1 MLKNKIIVKKIRNIF
16 ILLMAIIIMLGAYHN
31 IRNSKAENVIQI
43 ELEIA
48 DKSNILSA
56 QTITVDATETS
67 DGNYLINLP
76 ISVNK
81 NIVSKYYTSSGEE
94 IEVDVENN
102 IATMQLT
109 EEEVANKK
117 AQLQTDYDTKE
128 VTDAKSGEKKLLY
141 KKLLTNEPV
150 TEEHDETSKSNEAT
164 QSNSTTK
171 NETSAQKETEKQS
184 EIKNATQDS
193 QNTDNKENEENQD
206 VIATGYMPIDAK
218 MEVKEI
224 DLATLTSVKIP
235 DEKQTMQKAYEV
247 SIYQMVEKKKDE
259 SNSESNSAST
269 NSDEANAGKA
279 QTNSDAT
286 NENQTQ
292 ETYDVTN
299 TNEAQ
304 TNPDSTLNSETEG
317 ANKTTDVNTET
328 NTNLAVDSET
338 QNVEMERVEYDPSIY
353 EEKVTI
359 ITKNEQVNVIT
370 TVYAL
375 EKDNKVAKVES
386 TTDNAKNETKFE
398 TEKTGETVKYV
409 IATEEIPAD
418 VNNTTDNDTIT
429 SDDKINNSDDVTT
442 NDNNITNVGASS
454 STTSTPTWRVE
465 NINKDKTNKRV
476 TADLVVASANF
487 TSVNDSTLT
496 TDDITV
502 TVDGEVNKII
512 TKNLGTPTFSTNA
525 STGLKEIKYILTL
538 DNWEEAARQAGKSF
552 LEYSGS
558 VKIEIAEGIESSKP
572 SELFD
577 QDGSNT
583 NGLHIGDFINYD
595 AGTWTQD
602 EINSIRTGLKTNLQ
616 TANGSTN
623 LPTKGYQFGGFAA
636 GSSRNGNATPSDD
649 TYNYIKDTSTNSAI
663 TGWRVFDVD
672 GDNVTLIS
680 AGNPEGYY
688 HENRSTS
695 GYISEYVLSGNIN
708 SNFSAS
714 TANQYQKRDWNVYI
728 NEKQKATNAI
738 PLTKSRLDTWYTKY
752 LSITNANTDHKSTV
766 QKIYN
771 ETYVKIQNIIDNY
784 SHYFLAETITVNSD
798 CLCTFNPNSRR
809 VLYANKGAEGVRI
822 LITLSSDVLFGST
835 KTGTKTLTGGNMD
848 TYGGNQTYNCW
859 NIVTGNSSGS
869 TGSSQKQVLD
879 LGQVDFINPEYTYK
893 YANTEIDH
901 DKKKVTVVFDV
912 TDKYFSTSALTT
924 DTIASNITVNFEG
937 KEATNATKEL
947 SKLSD
952 ITETI
957 NGTTKKVGEKYQLVV
972 SNLDQGNGGDYSG
985 IMTLVFH
992 AGIVTD
998 TSNNNSVAKTIT
1010 IGVDD
1015 PIDTGSTD
1023 GPYLPTGFTHVEGTS
1038 LENGYT
1044 VQDSE
1049 GNQFVWVEVPKTAEV
1064 YSTAGLNIT
1073 EFTTDAYTK
1082 IENDLHTYTSAY
1094 REEECTDEW
1103 AENAGD
1109 TQATIGMTNEQYS
1122 KLKQKMLRSVYQN
1135 GGFYI
1140 GKYETGIEGTPRTS
1154 GDANTMPTETPV
1166 IKQNAYPYNY
1176 VTSSQAQTI
1185 ASGFTSN
1192 LDGYTSS
1199 LLFGVQWDLT
1209 LKYLETKGATQAEL
1223 KKDSNAWGNYYTS
1236 LWNITNT
1243 SSKYSTDKGS
1253 TWKKGAYGKKSSSV
1267 GVLLSTGASDK
1278 FTKQGIYDLA
1288 GNVYEWTLEAYSSYS
1303 TYACISRGGSYRTS
1317 DISGARSRDI
1327 FNNSTDTNDYIGY
1340 RVALYKD
1347 STQNSSS
1354 DTSDSKKPVI
1364 VDVVDPIWKV
1374 ENVNINKTNKK
1385 VTADLIAT
1393 DKYLTGVENSTLTI
1407 DDITLTIDGETNT
1420 VITKTLSAPTF
1431 SENASTGL
1439 KEIKYTLTLDNW
1451 EESARQAG
1459 KSFLEYSGSA
1469 KIIIKAGTVIDSAG
1483 GSSGVKPSELFDQDG
1498 SNTNGLHIGDFVD
1511 YDAGTWTQDEINAIQ
1526 TGLKTDLQTANGTAT
1541 LPTNGFQFGGFT
1553 AGSSR
1558 NENATPYTDVGSDSI
1573 NLVKY
1578 IKDEINGNA
1587 ITGWRVF
1594 DIDGDSVTLISAGNP
1609 EDYYHENGLY
1619 NYNYGYTSEYI
1630 LTGNINDNWS
1640 NTEAEEYQKRNWN
1653 VYINEKQK
1661 AINAI
1666 PLTKDKLENW
1676 YKKYI
1681 GIASDVDLGS
1691 SLHQT
1696 EFQKIY
1702 EEPYIKYQN
1711 MIDNSSMYWLN
1722 TAYDQIYLFYFNPLN
1737 RKVFSN
1743 VNSENYG
1750 IRMLV
1755 TLSLDVL
1762 FNPEKTGTKTL
1773 TGGNMGTY
1781 GGKQTYNCWSI
1792 ATGSNGNA
1800 NGENNSSKE
1809 QTLDLGQVDF
1819 INPEFTYKY
1828 ANTTID
1834 HDKKKVTVVFDVTDK
1849 YFSTS
1854 ALTTDTTASNI
1865 TVKFE
1870 GKEATNA
1877 TKELSKLSDITATI
1891 NGTEKKVGEK
1901 YQLVVSNLDQG
1912 NGGDY
1917 SGIMTLVFP
1926 AGIVTDTSSNN
1937 SLTKTITIGVDE
1949 DGSSIKGAKP
1959 SELFDSTG
1967 SDTNKLHIGDFINY
1981 DAGTWTQEEI
1991 NSIQTGLKTN
2001 LQTANGSTES
2011 PTSFLQF
2018 GGFTAGS
2025 SRNENATPNSI
2036 NYIKDKTT
2044 GTTVTGWRVF
2054 DIDGDS
2060 ITLISAGNPEKYKP
2074 TYGTTD
2080 GGVINQYILTG
2091 DGSYGNWTTS
2101 SPNDYQIRDWGVYV
2115 NEEQKATS
2123 ARAFDED
2130 YLNSWYSK
2138 YINNSNSS
2146 KDFEV
2151 LYKEPYLKYQNI
2163 IDNNSTYWLCMHS
2176 YANPENMFYVWPNP
2190 SKLVSDDNNYSASGV
2205 RVLVTLSP
2213 DVLLSS
2219 ERTGTKTLTGGN
2231 MDTYGGDQ
2239 TFNCWNIVTATE
2251 GESGSKDPVIVDVVD
2266 PVWKV
2271 ENVKQDT
2278 ENQKVTL
2285 DLVATDKYLT
2295 GVENSTLT
2303 TDDIT
2308 ISVDGDENA
2317 NNVIKKTLSEPEFIS
2332 AKEPYIPDGF
2342 THVEGTNLS
2351 NGYTVQ
2357 DNKGNQY
2364 IWIEV
2369 PQTKKVYQIAGLGI
2383 TEFSTSDYTKIEKD
2397 LQTYTGIYRNK
2408 TEFEDEW
2415 YSQETTGLTSS
2426 QYTELKQKMLK
2437 SVYQNGGFYI
2447 GKYETG
2453 IENRYRTS
2461 GSTTT
2466 TPTETPVIKQ
2476 NAFPYEFVTCS
2487 QAQTLSSKFASDL
2500 NGYTSSLM
2508 FGVQWDLI
2516 LKYLETKGTT
2526 QAELNEDSTN
2536 WGNYSNNTWKITN
2549 TNALYADNGTNWRY
2563 CSYGETGGAAIQLT
2577 TGASDT
2583 FCKQGIYDLAGNVEE
2598 WTLEYSNDPAVPG
2611 VVRGSEFHFYG
2622 VGSPAS
2628 KRWYMKK
2635 NYYGYEIGFRVA
2647 LYKDEAQDS
2656 GTSNSGSKTSTDP
2669 KEIRYTLTLDN
2680 WEEAAKQAGKSYYE
2694 YSGATTLKIAA
2705 GTITDDA
2712 TGAEEGISDGKRNT
2726 SKEQTFDLGKIDVLA
2741 PVIERVSSD
2750 IDMTKQTA
2758 TMVFNVSDKYLN
2770 TSDAI
2775 TTNEITV
2782 LVNGTASNSVSKT
2795 LTRVTENDATA
2806 TIDGTTRTVSQQYK
2820 LTVSGFATDADQ
2832 VKIRFNKG
2840 AATDT
2845 NGNGNEEKDI
2855 AVYNQLVST
2864 STETKSNS
2872 PFLENASIERQKVE
2886 KIIFKESLD
2895 GINDTKWDVSA
2906 QKDNSIIAWYEKNDK
2921 GFFTVYIGSYGV
2933 INSNKNASYLFAYI
2947 GYDSGCSVTGDTK
2960 ATDGTERPLIE
2971 NLDLLNVE
2979 FSTNMEKMFMNFGYN
2994 TMKSFSLG
3002 RNFKTSNAQNM
3013 DRMFCQVGYI
3023 AMTSFDLGTNFDTS
3037 NVTDMQYM
3045 FYDFGHK
3052 ALTSLSLGDKFNT
3065 SKVTNMA
3072 SMFCQVGY
3080 DALKTL
3086 DLGDK
3091 FDTSNVTNMSYMFST
3106 LGGQRM
3112 TSLNLGDKF
3121 NTSNVTNMTSMFWQT
3136 GGGLMETLDLGP
3148 AFTKIAKENSNM
3160 FTKAGKIGAIIYA
3173 PESIYKSK
3181 TSFKLSS
3188 TDTTTAEGAIA
3199 VTDAKKIKIVPKY
3212 KPEWTLEGASID
3224 TANKALKINIKGAT
3238 KADNYT
3244 SEVTTALSVED
3255 ISIWIDGEEVT
3266 GLSKAITTANPSTG
3280 ASVTQTITLTNFE
3293 EAFRQAGKSYKEWS
3307 GNITLK
3313 IAGRGEST
3321 DTYTANTLT
3330 DSYGN
3335 QSMSATD
3342 ETGTWIDIDFKDET
3356 TSSANENGK
3365 MFADFVSPAVI
3376 YEYANTVI
3384 DHDTKTVT
3392 VVFDITDKYFSTSS
3406 LAEDSTASKI
3416 KVNFEGKEA
3425 TNATK
3430 ALTKLSDITATV
3442 NGVENTKVG
3451 EKYQLVVSNLDQGQG
3466 GDYSGIMTLA
3476 FPADIATDLS
3486 NNSNIAKTITIGVDE
3501 PSSGDGN
3508 ASNGPYL
3515 PTGFT
3520 HVEGTSLEN
3529 GYTVQDSK
3537 GNQFIWVEVPRKA
3550 DVYPTAG
3557 LKITEFTTDAYTKI
3571 ENDLHTY
3578 TSVYRKD
3585 EFTDEWGTKENNYSQ
3600 DSTGM
3605 TSDQYTELKQKMLKS
3620 IYQNG
3625 GFYIGKYETGIE
3637 GTPRTSGDANTMPTE
3652 TPVIKQNAYP
3662 YNWVT
3667 SSQAQTIASKFASG
3681 LNGYTSSLLFGLQWD
3696 LTLKYLESKGV
3707 TQAELN
3713 EDSTNWGNY
3722 YDNLWN
3728 ITNINSKYSTNGRTW
3743 TNGAYGK
3750 KSSSV
3755 EVLLSTGASDT
3766 FSKQGIYDLAGNVLE
3781 WTLEAYSFAYR
3792 AYRGGGYGA
3801 TDRNAAS
3808 YRYYYDYPTVTSTY
3822 IGSRLALYKDVAQ
3835 ATDSDAPGTGSKPVI
3850 VDVVDPVWKVE
3861 NINIDQENQK
3871 LTAEVIATDK
3881 YLTGIENSTLTTND
3895 ITITVDGDENANNVI
3910 TKTLSAPTFSENAE
3924 TGLKEIKYTLTL
3936 DNWEESA
3943 KQAGKSYLEY
3953 SGLTKIKIAEGTV
3966 VDDAEGALEPGQV
3979 SDGKHNTSKEQTF
3992 ELGHVDFIKPGF
4004 TYKYANTE
4012 INHDTKTVTVVF
4024 DITDKYFSASQ
4035 LATDAVASNIK
4046 VNFEGKE
4053 ATNATKVLTKL
4064 SDITETVNGVENTKV
4079 GEKYQLVVSNLDQG
4093 NGGDYSGIMTL
4104 CFNEGAITDTAGN
4117 GNVAKVITIG
4127 VDDPKGD
4134 EQQPPVI
4141 VDVVDPVWKVE
4152 NVKQDTENQK
4162 VTLDLVA
4169 TDKYLTGVE
4178 NSTLTTDDIT
4188 ISVDGDENANN
4199 AIKKTL
4205 SEPTFS
4211 GDGPYIPTG
4220 YSHVAGTS
4228 LDNGFTVQD
4237 SKGNQFVWV
4246 EVPKTADVYPTAGLK
4261 ITEFTTDAY
4270 TKIENDLHTYTSV
4283 YRIDRYTDEWGT
4295 NENNYSQDST
4305 GMTSDQ
4311 YTELKQKMLRSVY
4324 QNGGFYIGKYE
4335 TGIENTYRTS
4345 GSANTT
4351 PTETPVIKQNAYPYN
4366 YVKSSQA
4373 QTIASGFASNLNGY
4387 TSSLLFGVQ
4396 WDLTLK
4402 YLETKGATQAELKED
4417 STNWG
4422 NYYDNLWNITNT
4434 NSKYSTDYGDTWTNG
4449 AYGKKTGGV
4458 AILLSTGAS
4467 DTFSK
4472 QGIHDL
4478 AGNVH
4483 EWTLEAYSFAY
4494 RAYRGGFYGATG
4506 RDTASIR
4513 YNGGPTDTHTYIG
4526 SRLALYK
4533 NVALATDS
4541 DAPGTGS
4548 SVGTG
4553 TTSGTGSTSTTD
4565 LKEIRYTLTLDN
4577 WEEAAKQAG
4586 KSYYEYSGAT
4596 TLKIAAGTITD
4607 DATGAE
4613 EGISDGKRNTSK
4625 EQTLDIGKID
4635 ILRPVIERETAEVN
4649 MGDQTATVVFNVSD
4663 KYLNTSDT
4671 ITANDITVILN
4682 GTETSTVTK
4691 TITRVTENDATATI
4705 EGTEKTVL
4713 QQYKLVLSGLGS
4725 NIKQLKIRIAE
4736 GSVIDLNGNGNVQKN
4751 ISIYNTLK
4759 TTATESKADSA
4770 FLGNSSIQR
4779 QNIENITFE
4788 RSIPKTV
4795 YNEATGKFID
4805 TTAWDV
4811 SASED
4816 NSIIAWYETSNTNGA
4831 IKVHIGSEDEIFAN
4845 TNSAFLFSYIGYA
4858 DICTA
4863 TETITNISLLN
4874 VSGASSMYA
4883 MFQFTGYKSMTS
4895 LDLGSNFNTQ
4905 SAKNM
4910 SFMFNG
4916 TGYMSMTNLNLGS
4929 KFIPSKVTNMKAMF
4943 QSTGYTAMTSLDLGE
4958 NFDTSKVTDMSY
4970 MFFNAGYTAMTS
4982 LNLGNN
4988 FDTSSATTMSAM
5000 FSKVGYTALESLDLK
5015 NKFNTS
5021 NVTTMR
5027 TMFENAGYTAMTSLN
5042 LGENFD
5048 TSSVTDMSYMF
5059 NKCGYTAMDSLNLGN
5074 KFNTSNVTN
5083 MFVMFQHTGHTKMTS
5098 LDLGDKFDTSS
5109 VTDMTGMFLGTGY
5122 VAMTSLNLRDKFDT
5136 SNVTSMYATFQETG
5150 YTAMTSLYLGDKFDT
5165 SKVTNMKDMFYKT
5178 GALSMTNLDFG
5189 PAFTKIA
5196 DNHEDMFIDTGKN
5209 GEVVINVPESIYKN
5223 RKSFKLSSTDSTT
5236 AEGTLIVNSIVREAD
5251 DGTKTLSERDVTV
5264 VPKYKPEWTVTST
5277 VVDKAN
5283 KALKINLKG
5292 ATNANNYTSDV
5303 TTALDA
5309 NAISIWID
5317 GEEITGVSKT
5327 VTTANPSTGAS
5338 VTQIITLTDFEEA
5351 VRQAGKSYK
5360 EWSGNIT
5367 LKIAGRG
5374 EATSTYTANILTDKY
5389 GNQSMSASDET
5400 GIWIDVDFKDATL
5413 GTSSEDG
5420 KMFTD
5425 FITPEFT
5432 YEYANTTIDH
5442 DTKKVTV
5449 VFDITDKYFDKSSL
5463 SEDTTAS
5470 QITVDFEG
5478 TEATNATKELTKLSD
5493 ITATINGVEN
5503 TKIGEKYKLVVSN
5516 LDQGQG
5522 GDYSG
5527 IMKLAFKAGELNADG
5542 SLKSGMVDKS
5552 GNLSIDKT
5560 ITIGVDEPKTDGENN
5575 DGVIVDVVDPIW
5587 KVENINIDSA
5597 SQKVTAEVI
5606 ATDKYLTGIANS
5618 TLTTNDITITVDGD
5632 ANANNVITKTL
5643 SEPTFSENASTG
5655 LKEIRYILTLENWEE
5670 AEKQTG
5676 KSFLEYSGTTKI
5688 TIAEGTVT
5696 DNAGGSNGVSPSSL
5710 FDQAGSN
5717 TDGLHIGDFVDYDA
5731 GTWTQEEINSIK
5743 TGLKTNLQTANGS
5756 TSLPTKEFQ
5765 FGGFTAGSSRNGNA
5779 TPYNT
5784 SYNYVKNVA
5793 TGNAVT
5799 GWRVFDIDEDSVTL
5813 ISAGNPEDYYEKYVT
5828 NSENGYIYE
5837 YILSGNVSDQWST
5850 GQTEK
5855 DKYKVRDWTVY
5866 INKKQKA
5873 TNAMPLTMDK
5883 IYTWSEKYLGDTLYG
5898 KIYQSTYIKYQSLID
5913 NYSYYFVATNANKDR
5928 LYASNP
5934 KSTENNFIFNS
5945 NFLGSNALGIRMI
5958 VTLSSDVLF
5967 NPEKT
5972 GTKTL
5977 TGGNMDTYGGDQTYN
5992 CWSIATGGI
6001 SDGKHNTSKEQT
6013 FELGHV
6019 DFIKPRIEKES
6030 SVRDVEAKTET
6041 ITFNVVDK
6049 YLDTTKILTAD
6060 DIKVLVDGEEATT
6073 LTKTFTR
6080 VAENDTSAMVNGST
6094 QVVSQQYQLVLS
6106 GFDVGRTEEEA
6117 NRSFAN
6123 WSGTVT
6129 IEVAEG
6135 KIKDQEN
6142 EIASNGGISGG
6153 NANEATTIKGDF
6165 VDYINPELIYK
6176 HQDVDINKEGK
6187 TYTMTFTVTDKYYK
6201 SGKIELE
6208 DLTINMQN
6216 GQLDAEGNEKI
6227 YNLKNEKGIEIAL
6240 RAEEITAQDVPITGT
6255 TGDVETASDLLIGHK
6270 YTLTI
6275 SHLEQ
6280 LEIKEGA
6287 TTADYS
6293 GIITVAVPANKV
6305 IDKGPSGN
6313 GTSSNGN
6320 IATTVTSGANIP
6332 GGTIPDDAKVV
6343 DVVTPIWTKVTSSA
6357 SAIDPADKTTS
6368 TATVKFRGTDTY
6380 FATNTLTEEQIKVF
6394 VNGTEVTTGITKTLS
6409 EATALNEQRKAFG
6422 SDTITTK
6429 QYGVEYTLTIT
6440 GFAQNADQVKVQ
6452 IPAGCMTDE
6461 FGNSNKVTDLI
6472 VYNVLRNTT
6481 SENSE
6486 TGAFLG
6492 NASIQ
6497 RQNIENVTFE
6507 RSIPSTV
6514 YNTET
6519 GEYVD
6524 TTAWDASAR
6533 QDKSIIAWYETSN
6546 SNGALKVHI
6555 GSNDEIFG
6563 NQNSSYLFR
6572 AIGYSNICTATE
6584 AITNI
6589 GLLNVSSVTNME
6601 CMFWQTGWNAMTN
6614 FNLGDK
6620 FDTGNVTNMRKML
6633 SGVGYNA
6640 MTDIS
6645 LGSEFDTGK
6654 VTDMSRM
6661 FENTGYYA
6669 MKKFDLGDKFDTSS
6683 VKDMSYMFTHCGV
6696 KLMTDIDLG
6705 EDFNTEN
6712 VTNMNYMFYSIGATA
6727 MTSLDLGDKFDT
6739 SKVTTM
6745 EAMFSRTGNT
6755 AMTSLDLG
6763 EKFDTRKVT
6772 NMKSM
6777 FQGCGATAMTTL
6789 NLGPAFTKIPA
6800 ESTNFMTNCGTTGL
6814 VIYAPESVYANNGEF
6829 IISEN

>member
-31 IRNSKAENVIQI
+31 IRNSKAENVIQV
-43 ELEIA
+43 ELEVA

-81 NIVSKYYTSSGEE
+81 NIVTKYYTSSGEE
-94 IEVDVENN
+94 IEVNVENN
-102 IATMQLT
+102 LATVQLT
-109 EEEVANKK
+109 DEEVKNKK
-117 AQLQTDYDTKE
+117 VQLQTDYDTKE
-128 VTDAKSGEKKLLY
+128 VTDTKSGEKKLLY
-141 KKLLTNEPV
+141 KRLLTNEPV

-164 QSNSTTK
+164 QSNSATK
-171 NETSAQKETEKQS
+171 NETTTQKETEKQS
-184 EIKNATQDS
+184 ENKNTTQSS

-259 SNSESNSAST
+259 SNTESNSANT

-279 QTNSDAT
+279 QTN
-286 NENQTQ
+286 
-292 ETYDVTN
+292 
-299 TNEAQ
+299 
-304 TNPDSTLNSETEG
+304 PDSTLKSETEG

-370 TVYAL
+370 TIYAL

-386 TTDNAKNETKFE
+386 TTDNTKNETRFE

-418 VNNTTDNDTIT
+418 VDNTTDDDANVSDDGINNSADDVT
-429 SDDKINNSDDVTT
+429 SDNSTTNDGDANDDIATFSSNNPISTPVWKIENVKMDKIN
-442 NDNNITNVGASS
+442 
-454 STTSTPTWRVE
+454 
-465 NINKDKTNKRV
+465 KKV
-476 TADLVVASANF
+476 TADLIATDERL
-487 TSVNDSTLT
+487 TSVENSTLT
-496 TDDITV
+496 TDDITI
-502 TVDGEVNKII
+502 TVDGDANANNVI
-512 TKNLGTPTFSTNA
+512 TKTLGTPTFSANEN
-525 STGLKEIKYILTL
+525 GLKEIKYTLTL
-538 DNWEEAARQAGKSF
+538 DNWEESVRQAGKSF

-558 VKIEIAEGIESSKP
+558 AKIIIKAGTVTDSAGGSSVVKP

-583 NGLHIGDFINYD
+583 NGLHIGDFVDYD

-602 EINSIRTGLKTNLQ
+602 EINSIQTGLKTDLK
-616 TANGSTN
+616 TANGTTA
-623 LPTKGYQFGGFAA
+623 LPTSEYQFGGFET
-636 GSSRNGNATPSDD
+636 GSSRNENATFYYHEGYCD
-649 TYNYIKDTSTNSAI
+649 YIKDATTNTAI
-663 TGWRVFDVD
+663 TGWRVFDID
-672 GDNVTLIS
+672 GDSTTLIT
-680 AGNPEGYY
+680 AGNPEDYF
-688 HENRSTS
+688 HEHPKGTD
-695 GYISEYVLSGNIN
+695 GTPAYESEYVLTGNVNSGW
-708 SNFSAS
+708 S
-714 TANQYQKRDWNVYI
+714 TGTSSKTKYQIRDWSMYV
-728 NEKQKATNAI
+728 NEEQKATSAI
-738 PLTKSRLDTWYTKY
+738 PLTNSSLEDWCNKY
-752 LSITNANTDHKSTV
+752 MGGFQGDSTIEKLY
-766 QKIYN
+766 QEPYIRY
-771 ETYVKIQNIIDNY
+771 QNILDNY
-784 SHYFLAETITVNSD
+784 SYYWLGSASGLGMLADFEPDYRGYVNGSTGRA
-798 CLCTFNPNSRR
+798 LGIRML
-809 VLYANKGAEGVRI
+809 V
-822 LITLSSDVLFGST
+822 TLSSDVQFNST
-835 KTGTKTLTGGNMD
+835 KTGTKTLTGGNMN

-859 NIVTGNSSGS
+859 SIATGSNGNANGENNSSKEQ
-869 TGSSQKQVLD
+869 TLD

-924 DTIASNITVNFEG
+924 DSTASNITVNFEG
-937 KEATNATKEL
+937 KK
-947 SKLSD
+947 
-952 ITETI
+952 
-957 NGTTKKVGEKYQLVV
+957 
-972 SNLDQGNGGDYSG
+972 
-985 IMTLVFH
+985 
-992 AGIVTD
+992 
-998 TSNNNSVAKTIT
+998 
-1010 IGVDD
+1010 
-1015 PIDTGSTD
+1015 
-1023 GPYLPTGFTHVEGTS
+1023 
-1038 LENGYT
+1038 
-1044 VQDSE
+1044 
-1049 GNQFVWVEVPKTAEV
+1049 
-1064 YSTAGLNIT
+1064 
-1073 EFTTDAYTK
+1073 
-1082 IENDLHTYTSAY
+1082 
-1094 REEECTDEW
+1094 
-1103 AENAGD
+1103 
-1109 TQATIGMTNEQYS
+1109 
-1122 KLKQKMLRSVYQN
+1122 
-1135 GGFYI
+1135 
-1140 GKYETGIEGTPRTS
+1140 
-1154 GDANTMPTETPV
+1154 
-1166 IKQNAYPYNY
+1166 
-1176 VTSSQAQTI
+1176 
-1185 ASGFTSN
+1185 
-1192 LDGYTSS
+1192 
-1199 LLFGVQWDLT
+1199 
-1209 LKYLETKGATQAEL
+1209 
-1223 KKDSNAWGNYYTS
+1223 
-1236 LWNITNT
+1236 
-1243 SSKYSTDKGS
+1243 
-1253 TWKKGAYGKKSSSV
+1253 
-1267 GVLLSTGASDK
+1267 
-1278 FTKQGIYDLA
+1278 
-1288 GNVYEWTLEAYSSYS
+1288 
-1303 TYACISRGGSYRTS
+1303 
-1317 DISGARSRDI
+1317 
-1327 FNNSTDTNDYIGY
+1327 
-1340 RVALYKD
+1340 
-1347 STQNSSS
+1347 
-1354 DTSDSKKPVI
+1354 
-1364 VDVVDPIWKV
+1364 
-1374 ENVNINKTNKK
+1374 
-1385 VTADLIAT
+1385 
-1393 DKYLTGVENSTLTI
+1393 
-1407 DDITLTIDGETNT
+1407 
-1420 VITKTLSAPTF
+1420 
-1431 SENASTGL
+1431 
-1439 KEIKYTLTLDNW
+1439 
-1451 EESARQAG
+1451 
-1459 KSFLEYSGSA
+1459 
-1469 KIIIKAGTVIDSAG
+1469 
-1483 GSSGVKPSELFDQDG
+1483 
-1498 SNTNGLHIGDFVD
+1498 
-1511 YDAGTWTQDEINAIQ
+1511 
-1526 TGLKTDLQTANGTAT
+1526 
-1541 LPTNGFQFGGFT
+1541 
-1553 AGSSR
+1553 
-1558 NENATPYTDVGSDSI
+1558 
-1573 NLVKY
+1573 
-1578 IKDEINGNA
+1578 
-1587 ITGWRVF
+1587 
-1594 DIDGDSVTLISAGNP
+1594 
-1609 EDYYHENGLY
+1609 
-1619 NYNYGYTSEYI
+1619 
-1630 LTGNINDNWS
+1630 
-1640 NTEAEEYQKRNWN
+1640 
-1653 VYINEKQK
+1653 
-1661 AINAI
+1661 
-1666 PLTKDKLENW
+1666 
-1676 YKKYI
+1676 
-1681 GIASDVDLGS
+1681 
-1691 SLHQT
+1691 
-1696 EFQKIY
+1696 
-1702 EEPYIKYQN
+1702 
-1711 MIDNSSMYWLN
+1711 
-1722 TAYDQIYLFYFNPLN
+1722 
-1737 RKVFSN
+1737 
-1743 VNSENYG
+1743 
-1750 IRMLV
+1750 
-1755 TLSLDVL
+1755 
-1762 FNPEKTGTKTL
+1762 
-1773 TGGNMGTY
+1773 
-1781 GGKQTYNCWSI
+1781 
-1792 ATGSNGNA
+1792 
-1800 NGENNSSKE
+1800 
-1809 QTLDLGQVDF
+1809 
-1819 INPEFTYKY
+1819 
-1828 ANTTID
+1828 
-1834 HDKKKVTVVFDVTDK
+1834 
-1849 YFSTS
+1849 
-1854 ALTTDTTASNI
+1854 
-1865 TVKFE
+1865 
-1870 GKEATNA
+1870 ATNA

-2025 SRNENATPNSI
+2025 SRNGNATPNSI

-2163 IDNNSTYWLCMHS
+2163 IDNNSIYWLCMHS
-2176 YANPENMFYVWPNP
+2176 YGNPENMIYVCRNP
-2190 SKLVSDDNNYSASGV
+2190 SNLVSDGNNYSASGV
-2205 RVLVTLSP
+2205 RVLVTLSS

-2219 ERTGTKTLTGGN
+2219 KKIGTKTLTGGN

-2251 GESGSKDPVIVDVVD
+2251 GESGSKD
-2266 PVWKV
+2266 
-2271 ENVKQDT
+2271 
-2278 ENQKVTL
+2278 
-2285 DLVATDKYLT
+2285 
-2295 GVENSTLT
+2295 
-2303 TDDIT
+2303 
-2308 ISVDGDENA
+2308 
-2317 NNVIKKTLSEPEFIS
+2317 
-2332 AKEPYIPDGF
+2332 
-2342 THVEGTNLS
+2342 
-2351 NGYTVQ
+2351 
-2357 DNKGNQY
+2357 
-2364 IWIEV
+2364 
-2369 PQTKKVYQIAGLGI
+2369 
-2383 TEFSTSDYTKIEKD
+2383 
-2397 LQTYTGIYRNK
+2397 
-2408 TEFEDEW
+2408 
-2415 YSQETTGLTSS
+2415 
-2426 QYTELKQKMLK
+2426 
-2437 SVYQNGGFYI
+2437 
-2447 GKYETG
+2447 
-2453 IENRYRTS
+2453 
-2461 GSTTT
+2461 
-2466 TPTETPVIKQ
+2466 
-2476 NAFPYEFVTCS
+2476 
-2487 QAQTLSSKFASDL
+2487 
-2500 NGYTSSLM
+2500 
-2508 FGVQWDLI
+2508 
-2516 LKYLETKGTT
+2516 
-2526 QAELNEDSTN
+2526 
-2536 WGNYSNNTWKITN
+2536 
-2549 TNALYADNGTNWRY
+2549 
-2563 CSYGETGGAAIQLT
+2563 
-2577 TGASDT
+2577 
-2583 FCKQGIYDLAGNVEE
+2583 
-2598 WTLEYSNDPAVPG
+2598 
-2611 VVRGSEFHFYG
+2611 
-2622 VGSPAS
+2622 
-2628 KRWYMKK
+2628 
-2635 NYYGYEIGFRVA
+2635 
-2647 LYKDEAQDS
+2647 
-2656 GTSNSGSKTSTDP
+2656 
-2669 KEIRYTLTLDN
+2669 
-2680 WEEAAKQAGKSYYE
+2680 
-2694 YSGATTLKIAA
+2694 
-2705 GTITDDA
+2705 
-2712 TGAEEGISDGKRNT
+2712 
-2726 SKEQTFDLGKIDVLA
+2726 
-2741 PVIERVSSD
+2741 
-2750 IDMTKQTA
+2750 
-2758 TMVFNVSDKYLN
+2758 
-2770 TSDAI
+2770 
-2775 TTNEITV
+2775 
-2782 LVNGTASNSVSKT
+2782 
-2795 LTRVTENDATA
+2795 
-2806 TIDGTTRTVSQQYK
+2806 
-2820 LTVSGFATDADQ
+2820 
-2832 VKIRFNKG
+2832 
-2840 AATDT
+2840 
-2845 NGNGNEEKDI
+2845 
-2855 AVYNQLVST
+2855 
-2864 STETKSNS
+2864 
-2872 PFLENASIERQKVE
+2872 
-2886 KIIFKESLD
+2886 
-2895 GINDTKWDVSA
+2895 
-2906 QKDNSIIAWYEKNDK
+2906 
-2921 GFFTVYIGSYGV
+2921 
-2933 INSNKNASYLFAYI
+2933 
-2947 GYDSGCSVTGDTK
+2947 
-2960 ATDGTERPLIE
+2960 
-2971 NLDLLNVE
+2971 
-2979 FSTNMEKMFMNFGYN
+2979 
-2994 TMKSFSLG
+2994 
-3002 RNFKTSNAQNM
+3002 
-3013 DRMFCQVGYI
+3013 
-3023 AMTSFDLGTNFDTS
+3023 
-3037 NVTDMQYM
+3037 
-3045 FYDFGHK
+3045 
-3052 ALTSLSLGDKFNT
+3052 
-3065 SKVTNMA
+3065 
-3072 SMFCQVGY
+3072 
-3080 DALKTL
+3080 
-3086 DLGDK
+3086 
-3091 FDTSNVTNMSYMFST
+3091 
-3106 LGGQRM
+3106 
-3112 TSLNLGDKF
+3112 
-3121 NTSNVTNMTSMFWQT
+3121 
-3136 GGGLMETLDLGP
+3136 
-3148 AFTKIAKENSNM
+3148 
-3160 FTKAGKIGAIIYA
+3160 
-3173 PESIYKSK
+3173 
-3181 TSFKLSS
+3181 
-3188 TDTTTAEGAIA
+3188 
-3199 VTDAKKIKIVPKY
+3199 
-3212 KPEWTLEGASID
+3212 
-3224 TANKALKINIKGAT
+3224 
-3238 KADNYT
+3238 
-3244 SEVTTALSVED
+3244 
-3255 ISIWIDGEEVT
+3255 
-3266 GLSKAITTANPSTG
+3266 
-3280 ASVTQTITLTNFE
+3280 
-3293 EAFRQAGKSYKEWS
+3293 
-3307 GNITLK
+3307 
-3313 IAGRGEST
+3313 
-3321 DTYTANTLT
+3321 
-3330 DSYGN
+3330 
-3335 QSMSATD
+3335 
-3342 ETGTWIDIDFKDET
+3342 
-3356 TSSANENGK
+3356 
-3365 MFADFVSPAVI
+3365 
-3376 YEYANTVI
+3376 
-3384 DHDTKTVT
+3384 
-3392 VVFDITDKYFSTSS
+3392 
-3406 LAEDSTASKI
+3406 
-3416 KVNFEGKEA
+3416 
-3425 TNATK
+3425 
-3430 ALTKLSDITATV
+3430 
-3442 NGVENTKVG
+3442 
-3451 EKYQLVVSNLDQGQG
+3451 
-3466 GDYSGIMTLA
+3466 
-3476 FPADIATDLS
+3476 
-3486 NNSNIAKTITIGVDE
+3486 
-3501 PSSGDGN
+3501 
-3508 ASNGPYL
+3508 
-3515 PTGFT
+3515 
-3520 HVEGTSLEN
+3520 
-3529 GYTVQDSK
+3529 
-3537 GNQFIWVEVPRKA
+3537 
-3550 DVYPTAG
+3550 
-3557 LKITEFTTDAYTKI
+3557 
-3571 ENDLHTY
+3571 
-3578 TSVYRKD
+3578 
-3585 EFTDEWGTKENNYSQ
+3585 
-3600 DSTGM
+3600 
-3605 TSDQYTELKQKMLKS
+3605 
-3620 IYQNG
+3620 
-3625 GFYIGKYETGIE
+3625 
-3637 GTPRTSGDANTMPTE
+3637 
-3652 TPVIKQNAYP
+3652 
-3662 YNWVT
+3662 
-3667 SSQAQTIASKFASG
+3667 
-3681 LNGYTSSLLFGLQWD
+3681 
-3696 LTLKYLESKGV
+3696 
-3707 TQAELN
+3707 
-3713 EDSTNWGNY
+3713 
-3722 YDNLWN
+3722 
-3728 ITNINSKYSTNGRTW
+3728 
-3743 TNGAYGK
+3743 
-3750 KSSSV
+3750 
-3755 EVLLSTGASDT
+3755 
-3766 FSKQGIYDLAGNVLE
+3766 
-3781 WTLEAYSFAYR
+3781 
-3792 AYRGGGYGA
+3792 
-3801 TDRNAAS
+3801 
-3808 YRYYYDYPTVTSTY
+3808 
-3822 IGSRLALYKDVAQ
+3822 
-3835 ATDSDAPGTGSKPVI
+3835 
-3850 VDVVDPVWKVE
+3850 
-3861 NINIDQENQK
+3861 
-3871 LTAEVIATDK
+3871 
-3881 YLTGIENSTLTTND
+3881 
-3895 ITITVDGDENANNVI
+3895 
-3910 TKTLSAPTFSENAE
+3910 
-3924 TGLKEIKYTLTL
+3924 
-3936 DNWEESA
+3936 
-3943 KQAGKSYLEY
+3943 
-3953 SGLTKIKIAEGTV
+3953 
-3966 VDDAEGALEPGQV
+3966 
-3979 SDGKHNTSKEQTF
+3979 
-3992 ELGHVDFIKPGF
+3992 
-4004 TYKYANTE
+4004 
-4012 INHDTKTVTVVF
+4012 
-4024 DITDKYFSASQ
+4024 
-4035 LATDAVASNIK
+4035 
-4046 VNFEGKE
+4046 
-4053 ATNATKVLTKL
+4053 
-4064 SDITETVNGVENTKV
+4064 
-4079 GEKYQLVVSNLDQG
+4079 
-4093 NGGDYSGIMTL
+4093 
-4104 CFNEGAITDTAGN
+4104 
-4117 GNVAKVITIG
+4117 
-4127 VDDPKGD
+4127 
-4134 EQQPPVI
+4134 PVI

-4483 EWTLEAYSFAY
+4483 EWTLEANSFAS
-4494 RAYRGGFYGATG
+4494 RALRGGSYYAAGRSAAGNRGYYYGF
-4506 RDTASIR
+4506 
-4513 YNGGPTDTHTYIG
+4513 PTVTFTDIG

-5913 NYSYYFVATNANKDR
+5913 NYSYYFVATNAYKDR

-6227 YNLKNEKGIEIAL
+6227 YNLKNEEGIEIAL

-6255 TGDVETASDLLIGHK
+6255 TGDVESASDLLIGHK

-6305 IDKGPSGN
+6305 LDKGPSGN

-6745 EAMFSRTGNT
+6745 EAMFSGTGNT

>member
-328 NTNLAVDSET
+328 NTNSAVDSET

-353 EEKVTI
+353 DEKVTI

-370 TVYAL
+370 TIYAL

-442 NDNNITNVGASS
+442 TDNDITNVGAGS

-636 GSSRNGNATPSDD
+636 GSSRNGNATPYDD

-985 IMTLVFH
+985 IMTLVFR

-1511 YDAGTWTQDEINAIQ
+1511 YDAGTWTQEEIKSIK
-1526 TGLKTDLQTANGTAT
+1526 TGLKTNLKTANGTTA
-1541 LPTNGFQFGGFT
+1541 LPTSKYQFGGFET
-1553 AGSSR
+1553 GSSR
-1558 NENATPYTDVGSDSI
+1558 NENATFYYHKGYCD
-1573 NLVKY
+1573 Y
-1578 IKDEINGNA
+1578 IKDATTNTA

-1594 DIDGDSVTLISAGNP
+1594 DIDGDSTTLITAGNP
-1609 EDYYHENGLY
+1609 EDYFHEHPNGNDGTPAY
-1619 NYNYGYTSEYI
+1619 ESEYV
-1630 LTGNINDNWS
+1630 LTGNVNSGWS
-1640 NTEAEEYQKRNWN
+1640 AGTSSKTKYQIRDWSMYVNEE
-1653 VYINEKQK
+1653 QK
-1661 AINAI
+1661 ATSAI
-1666 PLTKDKLENW
+1666 PLTNSRLSDWCDKYMGGFQGDSTIEKLYQES
-1676 YKKYI
+1676 YI
-1681 GIASDVDLGS
+1681 RYQNIFDNYSYYWLGS
-1691 SLHQT
+1691 ASALG
-1696 EFQKIY
+1696 FLSDF
-1702 EEPYIKYQN
+1702 EPDERVYMNGITGGA
-1711 MIDNSSMYWLN
+1711 L
-1722 TAYDQIYLFYFNPLN
+1722 
-1737 RKVFSN
+1737 
-1743 VNSENYG
+1743 G

-1755 TLSLDVL
+1755 TLSSDVL
-1762 FNPEKTGTKTL
+1762 FNSKTTGTKTL
-1773 TGGNMGTY
+1773 TGGNMDTY
-1781 GGKQTYNCWSI
+1781 GGNQTYNCWSI
-1792 ATGSNGNA
+1792 VTGSNGNA

-1828 ANTTID
+1828 SNTTID
-1834 HDKKKVTVVFDVTDK
+1834 HDKKKVTVIFDIADK
-1849 YFSTS
+1849 CFNTS
-1854 ALTTDTTASNI
+1854 ALTTDSTASNI
-1865 TVKFE
+1865 TVNFE

-1926 AGIVTDTSSNN
+1926 AGIATDLSNN
-1937 SLTKTITIGVDE
+1937 SSLAKTITIGVDDPSNT
-1949 DGSSIKGAKP
+1949 DGSDGPYLPTGFTHVEGTSLDNGYTVQDSKGNQFVWVEVPKTANVYKTAGLNITEFTTDAYTKIENDLHTYTSVYRENGYTDEWVSQTSAGMTSDQYTELRQKMLKSIYQNGGFYIGKYETGIEGTPRTSGNADKMPTETPVIKQNAYPYNYVTNSQAQTIASGFASDLDGYTSSLLFGVQWDLTLKYLETKGATQA
-1959 SELFDSTG
+1959 ELNSDSTNWG
-1967 SDTNKLHIGDFINY
+1967 NYSNNLWNITNTNSKYLIN
-1981 DAGTWTQEEI
+1981 
-1991 NSIQTGLKTN
+1991 
-2001 LQTANGSTES
+2001 NGSTW
-2011 PTSFLQF
+2011 TN
-2018 GGFTAGS
+2018 GAYGKKS
-2025 SRNENATPNSI
+2025 SNDAILLS
-2036 NYIKDKTT
+2036 T
-2044 GTTVTGWRVF
+2044 GASDTFSKQGIY
-2054 DIDGDS
+2054 D
-2060 ITLISAGNPEKYKP
+2060 LAGNVYEW
-2074 TYGTTD
+2074 TLEANSFD
-2080 GGVINQYILTG
+2080 DRALRGGNYTIDRSTASDRY
-2091 DGSYGNWTTS
+2091 
-2101 SPNDYQIRDWGVYV
+2101 NDYP
-2115 NEEQKATS
+2115 T
-2123 ARAFDED
+2123 
-2130 YLNSWYSK
+2130 
-2138 YINNSNSS
+2138 NSNDYIGSRLA
-2146 KDFEV
+2146 
-2151 LYKEPYLKYQNI
+2151 LYKDVAL
-2163 IDNNSTYWLCMHS
+2163 
-2176 YANPENMFYVWPNP
+2176 AND
-2190 SKLVSDDNNYSASGV
+2190 SDA
-2205 RVLVTLSP
+2205 P
-2213 DVLLSS
+2213 
-2219 ERTGTKTLTGGN
+2219 GT
-2231 MDTYGGDQ
+2231 
-2239 TFNCWNIVTATE
+2239 
-2251 GESGSKDPVIVDVVD
+2251 GSKPVIVDVVN

-2271 ENVKQDT
+2271 ENVNINKT
-2278 ENQKVTL
+2278 NKKVTA
-2285 DLVATDKYLT
+2285 DLIATDKYLT

-2317 NNVIKKTLSEPEFIS
+2317 NNVITKTLSTPTFS
-2332 AKEPYIPDGF
+2332 
-2342 THVEGTNLS
+2342 S
-2351 NGYTVQ
+2351 N
-2357 DNKGNQY
+2357 K
-2364 IWIEV
+2364 
-2369 PQTKKVYQIAGLGI
+2369 
-2383 TEFSTSDYTKIEKD
+2383 
-2397 LQTYTGIYRNK
+2397 
-2408 TEFEDEW
+2408 
-2415 YSQETTGLTSS
+2415 TTGL
-2426 QYTELKQKMLK
+2426 
-2437 SVYQNGGFYI
+2437 
-2447 GKYETG
+2447 
-2453 IENRYRTS
+2453 
-2461 GSTTT
+2461 
-2466 TPTETPVIKQ
+2466 
-2476 NAFPYEFVTCS
+2476 
-2487 QAQTLSSKFASDL
+2487 
-2500 NGYTSSLM
+2500 
-2508 FGVQWDLI
+2508 
-2516 LKYLETKGTT
+2516 
-2526 QAELNEDSTN
+2526 
-2536 WGNYSNNTWKITN
+2536 
-2549 TNALYADNGTNWRY
+2549 
-2563 CSYGETGGAAIQLT
+2563 
-2577 TGASDT
+2577 
-2583 FCKQGIYDLAGNVEE
+2583 
-2598 WTLEYSNDPAVPG
+2598 
-2611 VVRGSEFHFYG
+2611 
-2622 VGSPAS
+2622 
-2628 KRWYMKK
+2628 
-2635 NYYGYEIGFRVA
+2635 
-2647 LYKDEAQDS
+2647 
-2656 GTSNSGSKTSTDP
+2656 
-2669 KEIRYTLTLDN
+2669 KEIRYTLTL
-2680 WEEAAKQAGKSYYE
+2680 E
-2694 YSGATTLKIAA
+2694 
-2705 GTITDDA
+2705 
-2712 TGAEEGISDGKRNT
+2712 
-2726 SKEQTFDLGKIDVLA
+2726 
-2741 PVIERVSSD
+2741 
-2750 IDMTKQTA
+2750 
-2758 TMVFNVSDKYLN
+2758 
-2770 TSDAI
+2770 
-2775 TTNEITV
+2775 
-2782 LVNGTASNSVSKT
+2782 
-2795 LTRVTENDATA
+2795 
-2806 TIDGTTRTVSQQYK
+2806 
-2820 LTVSGFATDADQ
+2820 
-2832 VKIRFNKG
+2832 
-2840 AATDT
+2840 
-2845 NGNGNEEKDI
+2845 
-2855 AVYNQLVST
+2855 
-2864 STETKSNS
+2864 
-2872 PFLENASIERQKVE
+2872 
-2886 KIIFKESLD
+2886 
-2895 GINDTKWDVSA
+2895 
-2906 QKDNSIIAWYEKNDK
+2906 
-2921 GFFTVYIGSYGV
+2921 
-2933 INSNKNASYLFAYI
+2933 
-2947 GYDSGCSVTGDTK
+2947 
-2960 ATDGTERPLIE
+2960 
-2971 NLDLLNVE
+2971 
-2979 FSTNMEKMFMNFGYN
+2979 
-2994 TMKSFSLG
+2994 
-3002 RNFKTSNAQNM
+3002 
-3013 DRMFCQVGYI
+3013 
-3023 AMTSFDLGTNFDTS
+3023 
-3037 NVTDMQYM
+3037 
-3045 FYDFGHK
+3045 
-3052 ALTSLSLGDKFNT
+3052 
-3065 SKVTNMA
+3065 
-3072 SMFCQVGY
+3072 
-3080 DALKTL
+3080 
-3086 DLGDK
+3086 
-3091 FDTSNVTNMSYMFST
+3091 
-3106 LGGQRM
+3106 
-3112 TSLNLGDKF
+3112 
-3121 NTSNVTNMTSMFWQT
+3121 
-3136 GGGLMETLDLGP
+3136 
-3148 AFTKIAKENSNM
+3148 
-3160 FTKAGKIGAIIYA
+3160 
-3173 PESIYKSK
+3173 
-3181 TSFKLSS
+3181 
-3188 TDTTTAEGAIA
+3188 
-3199 VTDAKKIKIVPKY
+3199 
-3212 KPEWTLEGASID
+3212 
-3224 TANKALKINIKGAT
+3224 
-3238 KADNYT
+3238 
-3244 SEVTTALSVED
+3244 
-3255 ISIWIDGEEVT
+3255 
-3266 GLSKAITTANPSTG
+3266 
-3280 ASVTQTITLTNFE
+3280 
-3293 EAFRQAGKSYKEWS
+3293 
-3307 GNITLK
+3307 
-3313 IAGRGEST
+3313 
-3321 DTYTANTLT
+3321 
-3330 DSYGN
+3330 
-3335 QSMSATD
+3335 
-3342 ETGTWIDIDFKDET
+3342 
-3356 TSSANENGK
+3356 
-3365 MFADFVSPAVI
+3365 
-3376 YEYANTVI
+3376 
-3384 DHDTKTVT
+3384 
-3392 VVFDITDKYFSTSS
+3392 
-3406 LAEDSTASKI
+3406 
-3416 KVNFEGKEA
+3416 
-3425 TNATK
+3425 
-3430 ALTKLSDITATV
+3430 
-3442 NGVENTKVG
+3442 
-3451 EKYQLVVSNLDQGQG
+3451 
-3466 GDYSGIMTLA
+3466 
-3476 FPADIATDLS
+3476 
-3486 NNSNIAKTITIGVDE
+3486 
-3501 PSSGDGN
+3501 
-3508 ASNGPYL
+3508 
-3515 PTGFT
+3515 
-3520 HVEGTSLEN
+3520 
-3529 GYTVQDSK
+3529 
-3537 GNQFIWVEVPRKA
+3537 
-3550 DVYPTAG
+3550 
-3557 LKITEFTTDAYTKI
+3557 
-3571 ENDLHTY
+3571 
-3578 TSVYRKD
+3578 
-3585 EFTDEWGTKENNYSQ
+3585 
-3600 DSTGM
+3600 
-3605 TSDQYTELKQKMLKS
+3605 
-3620 IYQNG
+3620 
-3625 GFYIGKYETGIE
+3625 
-3637 GTPRTSGDANTMPTE
+3637 
-3652 TPVIKQNAYP
+3652 
-3662 YNWVT
+3662 
-3667 SSQAQTIASKFASG
+3667 
-3681 LNGYTSSLLFGLQWD
+3681 
-3696 LTLKYLESKGV
+3696 
-3707 TQAELN
+3707 
-3713 EDSTNWGNY
+3713 
-3722 YDNLWN
+3722 
-3728 ITNINSKYSTNGRTW
+3728 
-3743 TNGAYGK
+3743 
-3750 KSSSV
+3750 
-3755 EVLLSTGASDT
+3755 
-3766 FSKQGIYDLAGNVLE
+3766 
-3781 WTLEAYSFAYR
+3781 
-3792 AYRGGGYGA
+3792 
-3801 TDRNAAS
+3801 
-3808 YRYYYDYPTVTSTY
+3808 
-3822 IGSRLALYKDVAQ
+3822 
-3835 ATDSDAPGTGSKPVI
+3835 
-3850 VDVVDPVWKVE
+3850 
-3861 NINIDQENQK
+3861 
-3871 LTAEVIATDK
+3871 
-3881 YLTGIENSTLTTND
+3881 
-3895 ITITVDGDENANNVI
+3895 
-3910 TKTLSAPTFSENAE
+3910 
-3924 TGLKEIKYTLTL
+3924 
-3936 DNWEESA
+3936 NWEESA
-3943 KQAGKSYLEY
+3943 KQAGKSFLEY
-3953 SGLTKIKIAEGTV
+3953 SGSAKIIIKAGTV
-3966 VDDAEGALEPGQV
+3966 TDSAGGSSGVKPSELFDQDGSNTNGLHIGDFVDYDAGTWTQDEINSIKTGLKTDLQTANGTATLPTNGFQFGGFTAGSSRNGNATPYTYTSSSVTWGTYIKDASNNSEATGWRVFDIDGDNVTLISAGNPEDYYHKYSTDYGYVSEYVLTGNVNSSWGTSESTAESTYQKRDWGVYVNEKQKATNAIPLTEPRLNSWYTKYTGTENANINTDTTFQKIYEEPYIRYQNMIENDTYCWLPGRNYGNTWCMSRIDPSNRSLYGYIEHA
-3979 SDGKHNTSKEQTF
+3979 SDIAYGIRMLVVLSSDVQFKSQKTGTKTLTGGNMDKYGGNQTYNCWSIATGSNGNANGENNSSKEQTLD
-3992 ELGHVDFIKPGF
+3992 LGHVDFIKPSF

-4093 NGGDYSGIMTL
+4093 DGGDYSGIMTL
-4104 CFNEGAITDTAGN
+4104 VFPAGIVTDTSSN
-4117 GNVAKVITIG
+4117 SSFAKTITIG
-4127 VDDPKGD
+4127 VDEDGSKSKGAKPSELFD
-4134 EQQPPVI
+4134 QEGSRSDGLHIGDFVNYDAGTWTQNEINSIQTGLKTNLQTANGSTDLPANTYQFGGFTAGSSRNENATPNTNPYGNVSTLTTTYLKDKSTNSAITGWRVFDIDGDNITLISAGNPEDYRMTSTSHSGDISEYILTGNVNTNNKWTTEDSKKYQKRDWGLYVNSEQKATSAIPLTYNRLKEWYAKYTGGSLTSSTSNIMIYEEPYIKYQSMMDNNSYYWLCSSAAIHMFWMETDNRQIYGGSGCAGVRMLVTLSPDVLLSSERTGTKTLTGGNMDTYGGDQTFNCWNIVTATEGESGSKDPVI

-4483 EWTLEAYSFAY
+4483 EWTLEAYSFAI

-4548 SVGTG
+4548 SVSTG

-5575 DGVIVDVVDPIW
+5575 NGVIVDVVDPIW

-5717 TDGLHIGDFVDYDA
+5717 TNGLHIGDFVDYDA

-6201 SGKIELE
+6201 SGIIKLE

-6227 YNLKNEKGIEIAL
+6227 YNLKNEEGIEIAL

-6255 TGDVETASDLLIGHK
+6255 TGDVESASDLLIGHK

-6305 IDKGPSGN
+6305 LDKGPSGN

-6745 EAMFSRTGNT
+6745 EAMFSGTGNT

>member
-636 GSSRNGNATPSDD
+636 GSSRNGNATPYDD

-901 DKKKVTVVFDV
+901 D
-912 TDKYFSTSALTT
+912 
-924 DTIASNITVNFEG
+924 
-937 KEATNATKEL
+937 
-947 SKLSD
+947 
-952 ITETI
+952 
-957 NGTTKKVGEKYQLVV
+957 
-972 SNLDQGNGGDYSG
+972 
-985 IMTLVFH
+985 
-992 AGIVTD
+992 
-998 TSNNNSVAKTIT
+998 
-1010 IGVDD
+1010 
-1015 PIDTGSTD
+1015 
-1023 GPYLPTGFTHVEGTS
+1023 
-1038 LENGYT
+1038 
-1044 VQDSE
+1044 
-1049 GNQFVWVEVPKTAEV
+1049 
-1064 YSTAGLNIT
+1064 
-1073 EFTTDAYTK
+1073 
-1082 IENDLHTYTSAY
+1082 
-1094 REEECTDEW
+1094 
-1103 AENAGD
+1103 
-1109 TQATIGMTNEQYS
+1109 
-1122 KLKQKMLRSVYQN
+1122 
-1135 GGFYI
+1135 
-1140 GKYETGIEGTPRTS
+1140 
-1154 GDANTMPTETPV
+1154 
-1166 IKQNAYPYNY
+1166 
-1176 VTSSQAQTI
+1176 
-1185 ASGFTSN
+1185 
-1192 LDGYTSS
+1192 
-1199 LLFGVQWDLT
+1199 
-1209 LKYLETKGATQAEL
+1209 
-1223 KKDSNAWGNYYTS
+1223 
-1236 LWNITNT
+1236 
-1243 SSKYSTDKGS
+1243 
-1253 TWKKGAYGKKSSSV
+1253 
-1267 GVLLSTGASDK
+1267 
-1278 FTKQGIYDLA
+1278 
-1288 GNVYEWTLEAYSSYS
+1288 
-1303 TYACISRGGSYRTS
+1303 
-1317 DISGARSRDI
+1317 
-1327 FNNSTDTNDYIGY
+1327 
-1340 RVALYKD
+1340 
-1347 STQNSSS
+1347 
-1354 DTSDSKKPVI
+1354 
-1364 VDVVDPIWKV
+1364 
-1374 ENVNINKTNKK
+1374 
-1385 VTADLIAT
+1385 
-1393 DKYLTGVENSTLTI
+1393 
-1407 DDITLTIDGETNT
+1407 
-1420 VITKTLSAPTF
+1420 
-1431 SENASTGL
+1431 
-1439 KEIKYTLTLDNW
+1439 
-1451 EESARQAG
+1451 
-1459 KSFLEYSGSA
+1459 
-1469 KIIIKAGTVIDSAG
+1469 
-1483 GSSGVKPSELFDQDG
+1483 
-1498 SNTNGLHIGDFVD
+1498 
-1511 YDAGTWTQDEINAIQ
+1511 
-1526 TGLKTDLQTANGTAT
+1526 
-1541 LPTNGFQFGGFT
+1541 
-1553 AGSSR
+1553 
-1558 NENATPYTDVGSDSI
+1558 
-1573 NLVKY
+1573 
-1578 IKDEINGNA
+1578 
-1587 ITGWRVF
+1587 
-1594 DIDGDSVTLISAGNP
+1594 
-1609 EDYYHENGLY
+1609 
-1619 NYNYGYTSEYI
+1619 
-1630 LTGNINDNWS
+1630 
-1640 NTEAEEYQKRNWN
+1640 
-1653 VYINEKQK
+1653 
-1661 AINAI
+1661 
-1666 PLTKDKLENW
+1666 
-1676 YKKYI
+1676 
-1681 GIASDVDLGS
+1681 
-1691 SLHQT
+1691 
-1696 EFQKIY
+1696 
-1702 EEPYIKYQN
+1702 
-1711 MIDNSSMYWLN
+1711 
-1722 TAYDQIYLFYFNPLN
+1722 
-1737 RKVFSN
+1737 
-1743 VNSENYG
+1743 
-1750 IRMLV
+1750 
-1755 TLSLDVL
+1755 
-1762 FNPEKTGTKTL
+1762 
-1773 TGGNMGTY
+1773 
-1781 GGKQTYNCWSI
+1781 
-1792 ATGSNGNA
+1792 
-1800 NGENNSSKE
+1800 
-1809 QTLDLGQVDF
+1809 
-1819 INPEFTYKY
+1819 
-1828 ANTTID
+1828 
-1834 HDKKKVTVVFDVTDK
+1834 
-1849 YFSTS
+1849 
-1854 ALTTDTTASNI
+1854 
-1865 TVKFE
+1865 
-1870 GKEATNA
+1870 
-1877 TKELSKLSDITATI
+1877 
-1891 NGTEKKVGEK
+1891 
-1901 YQLVVSNLDQG
+1901 
-1912 NGGDY
+1912 
-1917 SGIMTLVFP
+1917 
-1926 AGIVTDTSSNN
+1926 
-1937 SLTKTITIGVDE
+1937 
-1949 DGSSIKGAKP
+1949 
-1959 SELFDSTG
+1959 
-1967 SDTNKLHIGDFINY
+1967 
-1981 DAGTWTQEEI
+1981 
-1991 NSIQTGLKTN
+1991 
-2001 LQTANGSTES
+2001 
-2011 PTSFLQF
+2011 
-2018 GGFTAGS
+2018 
-2025 SRNENATPNSI
+2025 
-2036 NYIKDKTT
+2036 
-2044 GTTVTGWRVF
+2044 
-2054 DIDGDS
+2054 
-2060 ITLISAGNPEKYKP
+2060 
-2074 TYGTTD
+2074 
-2080 GGVINQYILTG
+2080 
-2091 DGSYGNWTTS
+2091 
-2101 SPNDYQIRDWGVYV
+2101 
-2115 NEEQKATS
+2115 
-2123 ARAFDED
+2123 
-2130 YLNSWYSK
+2130 
-2138 YINNSNSS
+2138 
-2146 KDFEV
+2146 
-2151 LYKEPYLKYQNI
+2151 
-2163 IDNNSTYWLCMHS
+2163 
-2176 YANPENMFYVWPNP
+2176 
-2190 SKLVSDDNNYSASGV
+2190 
-2205 RVLVTLSP
+2205 
-2213 DVLLSS
+2213 
-2219 ERTGTKTLTGGN
+2219 
-2231 MDTYGGDQ
+2231 
-2239 TFNCWNIVTATE
+2239 
-2251 GESGSKDPVIVDVVD
+2251 
-2266 PVWKV
+2266 
-2271 ENVKQDT
+2271 
-2278 ENQKVTL
+2278 
-2285 DLVATDKYLT
+2285 
-2295 GVENSTLT
+2295 
-2303 TDDIT
+2303 
-2308 ISVDGDENA
+2308 
-2317 NNVIKKTLSEPEFIS
+2317 
-2332 AKEPYIPDGF
+2332 
-2342 THVEGTNLS
+2342 
-2351 NGYTVQ
+2351 
-2357 DNKGNQY
+2357 
-2364 IWIEV
+2364 
-2369 PQTKKVYQIAGLGI
+2369 
-2383 TEFSTSDYTKIEKD
+2383 
-2397 LQTYTGIYRNK
+2397 
-2408 TEFEDEW
+2408 
-2415 YSQETTGLTSS
+2415 
-2426 QYTELKQKMLK
+2426 
-2437 SVYQNGGFYI
+2437 
-2447 GKYETG
+2447 
-2453 IENRYRTS
+2453 
-2461 GSTTT
+2461 
-2466 TPTETPVIKQ
+2466 
-2476 NAFPYEFVTCS
+2476 
-2487 QAQTLSSKFASDL
+2487 
-2500 NGYTSSLM
+2500 
-2508 FGVQWDLI
+2508 
-2516 LKYLETKGTT
+2516 
-2526 QAELNEDSTN
+2526 
-2536 WGNYSNNTWKITN
+2536 
-2549 TNALYADNGTNWRY
+2549 
-2563 CSYGETGGAAIQLT
+2563 
-2577 TGASDT
+2577 
-2583 FCKQGIYDLAGNVEE
+2583 
-2598 WTLEYSNDPAVPG
+2598 
-2611 VVRGSEFHFYG
+2611 
-2622 VGSPAS
+2622 
-2628 KRWYMKK
+2628 
-2635 NYYGYEIGFRVA
+2635 
-2647 LYKDEAQDS
+2647 
-2656 GTSNSGSKTSTDP
+2656 
-2669 KEIRYTLTLDN
+2669 
-2680 WEEAAKQAGKSYYE
+2680 
-2694 YSGATTLKIAA
+2694 
-2705 GTITDDA
+2705 
-2712 TGAEEGISDGKRNT
+2712 
-2726 SKEQTFDLGKIDVLA
+2726 
-2741 PVIERVSSD
+2741 
-2750 IDMTKQTA
+2750 
-2758 TMVFNVSDKYLN
+2758 
-2770 TSDAI
+2770 
-2775 TTNEITV
+2775 
-2782 LVNGTASNSVSKT
+2782 
-2795 LTRVTENDATA
+2795 
-2806 TIDGTTRTVSQQYK
+2806 
-2820 LTVSGFATDADQ
+2820 
-2832 VKIRFNKG
+2832 
-2840 AATDT
+2840 
-2845 NGNGNEEKDI
+2845 
-2855 AVYNQLVST
+2855 
-2864 STETKSNS
+2864 
-2872 PFLENASIERQKVE
+2872 
-2886 KIIFKESLD
+2886 
-2895 GINDTKWDVSA
+2895 
-2906 QKDNSIIAWYEKNDK
+2906 
-2921 GFFTVYIGSYGV
+2921 
-2933 INSNKNASYLFAYI
+2933 
-2947 GYDSGCSVTGDTK
+2947 
-2960 ATDGTERPLIE
+2960 
-2971 NLDLLNVE
+2971 
-2979 FSTNMEKMFMNFGYN
+2979 
-2994 TMKSFSLG
+2994 
-3002 RNFKTSNAQNM
+3002 
-3013 DRMFCQVGYI
+3013 
-3023 AMTSFDLGTNFDTS
+3023 
-3037 NVTDMQYM
+3037 
-3045 FYDFGHK
+3045 
-3052 ALTSLSLGDKFNT
+3052 
-3065 SKVTNMA
+3065 
-3072 SMFCQVGY
+3072 
-3080 DALKTL
+3080 
-3086 DLGDK
+3086 
-3091 FDTSNVTNMSYMFST
+3091 
-3106 LGGQRM
+3106 
-3112 TSLNLGDKF
+3112 
-3121 NTSNVTNMTSMFWQT
+3121 
-3136 GGGLMETLDLGP
+3136 
-3148 AFTKIAKENSNM
+3148 
-3160 FTKAGKIGAIIYA
+3160 
-3173 PESIYKSK
+3173 
-3181 TSFKLSS
+3181 
-3188 TDTTTAEGAIA
+3188 
-3199 VTDAKKIKIVPKY
+3199 
-3212 KPEWTLEGASID
+3212 
-3224 TANKALKINIKGAT
+3224 
-3238 KADNYT
+3238 
-3244 SEVTTALSVED
+3244 
-3255 ISIWIDGEEVT
+3255 
-3266 GLSKAITTANPSTG
+3266 
-3280 ASVTQTITLTNFE
+3280 
-3293 EAFRQAGKSYKEWS
+3293 
-3307 GNITLK
+3307 
-3313 IAGRGEST
+3313 
-3321 DTYTANTLT
+3321 
-3330 DSYGN
+3330 
-3335 QSMSATD
+3335 
-3342 ETGTWIDIDFKDET
+3342 
-3356 TSSANENGK
+3356 
-3365 MFADFVSPAVI
+3365 
-3376 YEYANTVI
+3376 
-3384 DHDTKTVT
+3384 TKTVT

-3406 LAEDSTASKI
+3406 LAADTTASKI

-3466 GDYSGIMTLA
+3466 GDYSGIMTLG
-3476 FPADIATDLS
+3476 FQSGIATDLS
-3486 NNSNIAKTITIGVDE
+3486 NNSSLAKTITIGVDE

-3520 HVEGTSLEN
+3520 HVEGTSLDN

-3537 GNQFIWVEVPRKA
+3537 GNQFVWVEVPKTA
-3550 DVYPTAG
+3550 EVYPTAG
-3557 LKITEFTTDAYTKI
+3557 LNITEFTTDVYTKI

-3578 TSVYRKD
+3578 TSLYRED
-3585 EFTDEWGTKENNYSQ
+3585 GSTDEWGSNESNAQ
-3600 DSTGM
+3600 ASTGM
-3605 TSDQYTELKQKMLKS
+3605 TSGQYTELKQKMLRSVYK
-3620 IYQNG
+3620 NG

-3637 GTPRTSGDANTMPTE
+3637 NTYRTSGSVNTTPTE

-3662 YNWVT
+3662 YNYVK
-3667 SSQAQTIASKFASG
+3667 SSQAQTIASGFASD
-3681 LNGYTSSLLFGLQWD
+3681 LNGYTSSLLFGVQWD
-3696 LTLKYLESKGV
+3696 LTLKYLETKGA

-3713 EDSTNWGNY
+3713 EDSKDWGNY
-3722 YDNLWN
+3722 YYSLWN
-3728 ITNINSKYSTNGRTW
+3728 ITNKNSKYSNSFTW

-3750 KSSSV
+3750 KSSHDLI
-3755 EVLLSTGASDT
+3755 LLSTGASDT
-3766 FSKQGIYDLAGNVLE
+3766 FSKQGIYDLAGNVFE
-3781 WTLEAYSFAYR
+3781 WTLEADSSYFR
-3792 AYRGGGYGA
+3792 VFRGGSCGT
-3801 TDRNAAS
+3801 TDRGVAS
-3808 YRYYYDYPTVTSTY
+3808 GRSSYSATSSY
-3822 IGSRLALYKDVAQ
+3822 ADFGSRLALYKDVAQ
-3835 ATDSDAPGTGSKPVI
+3835 TTNNDAPGTGSKDPVI
-3850 VDVVDPVWKVE
+3850 VDVVDPIWKVE
-3861 NINIDQENQK
+3861 NINIDQVNQK

-3881 YLTGIENSTLTTND
+3881 YLTGIANSTLTTND
-3895 ITITVDGDENANNVI
+3895 ITITVDGDNNANNVI
-3910 TKTLSAPTFSENAE
+3910 TKTLSTPTFSENAE

-3936 DNWEESA
+3936 ENWEESA

-3953 SGLTKIKIAEGTV
+3953 SGSTNIKIKEGTIT
-3966 VDDAEGALEPGQV
+3966 DDAEGALEPGQV

-3992 ELGHVDFIKPGF
+3992 ELGHVDFIKPSF

-4053 ATNATKVLTKL
+4053 ATNATKALTKL
-4064 SDITETVNGVENTKV
+4064 SDITATVNGVENTKV

-4093 NGGDYSGIMTL
+4093 QGGDYSGIMTL

-4345 GSANTT
+4345 GSVNTT

-4373 QTIASGFASNLNGY
+4373 QTIASGFASDLNGY

-4483 EWTLEAYSFAY
+4483 EWTLEAYSFAI

-4513 YNGGPTDTHTYIG
+4513 YDGGPTDTHTYIG

-5587 KVENINIDSA
+5587 KVENINIDQVN
-5597 SQKVTAEVI
+5597 QKLTAEVI

-6227 YNLKNEKGIEIAL
+6227 YNLKNEEGIEIAL

-6255 TGDVETASDLLIGHK
+6255 TGDVESASDLLIGHK

-6305 IDKGPSGN
+6305 LDKGPSGN

-6745 EAMFSRTGNT
+6745 EAMFSGTGNT